1 MGVTRLTTQAKTP
14 ALEQKHSK
22 VSLDRLEPVERSAQF
37 GPTGDFLSASTPHG
51 ARILRNA
58 TGGELIAEFLIHW
71 GIPYVFG
78 LSGSEEVGLWDAL
91 VDRQDRIRYATC
103 VHEHVA
109 MAMADGYARSSGKT
123 PLVALHSIAG
133 AAYAFGQMVSSF
145 RDRIP
150 VVVTAG
156 RQSTDFRGH
165 DGFLEAPNLHSLPRD
180 YVQWTWDVMDAGT
193 IPDTLRRAT
202 LLAEAPPGGPTFI
215 TFSKD
220 LYETRVDEAEILPRE
235 KSRISRRIEPPR
247 EHVDAIVAGLVNA
260 QRPALIIGNEAI
272 RDEVSGETMAIAEA
286 LGMPVMTSFEMAMV
300 YPTNH
305 PNYVGTFLK
314 HDPNIPGNADAFWSL
329 GSHMFKR
336 FSNEGA
342 LIARSAKI
350 FHTSLDHTELARN
363 YPVDSAALANIKTT
377 AGAVLEALR
386 SRNLDTPII
395 NGRKR
400 WMRDYFAAKQARLA
414 DELRRDFDKRPIALS
429 RLFRE
434 LDKVM
439 DSDACIVQELVTAL
453 DQASNYLT
461 LDRNRPYET
470 RRRAYGTSSG
480 ILGWGVPGAVGV
492 AMGNPGKEVWCL
504 SGDGSF
510 NFGVQGLWSAA
521 RYEAPIAYV
530 ILNNGQYQA
539 NRMNM
544 AKYPGRM
551 VETGKFPGVQLG
563 NPDIRYV
570 KIAEGYGIEGERV
583 TAPDKLCEALKR
595 AKRAIR
601 NGRPYLVDV
610 KVETRFG
617 DYDRNWHDH
626 FSIARGWH
634 PGSPKQSAQ
643 ETIA

>member
-1 MGVTRLTTQAKTP
+1 MAIQAKTAVREVDP
-14 ALEQKHSK
+14 SRVRVDEQECVKRIS
-22 VSLDRLEPVERSAQF
+22 QY
-37 GPTGDFLSASTPHG
+37 GPTGNLKSATTPYG
-51 ARILRNA
+51 AKILRNA

-109 MAMADGYARSSGKT
+109 MAMADGYARSSANT

-165 DGFLEAPNLHSLPRD
+165 DGFLEAPNLHTFPRD

-193 IPDTLRRAT
+193 IPDTLRRAM
-202 LLAEAPPGGPTFI
+202 LLAEAPPGGPTFV

-220 LYETRVDEAEILPRE
+220 LYERRVEEAEILPRE
-235 KSRISRRIEPPR
+235 KSRVSRRTEPPK
-247 EHVDAIVAGLVNA
+247 EHVDAIVDGLVKA
-260 QRPALIIGNEAI
+260 QRPALIIGNEAV

-286 LGMPVMTSFEMAMV
+286 LGMPVMTSFEMSMV
-300 YPTNH
+300 FPTNH
-305 PNYVGTFLK
+305 PNFVGTFLK
-314 HDPNIPGNADAFWSL
+314 HDMDIPGNSDAFWSL

-336 FSNEGA
+336 FSYEGA
-342 LIARSAKI
+342 LIPRNAKI
-350 FHTSLDHTELARN
+350 FHSSLDHTELARN

-377 AGAVLEALR
+377 AGAVLQALR
-386 SRNLDTPII
+386 SCNLDTSVIRD
-395 NGRKR
+395 RKR
-400 WMRDYFAAKQARLA
+400 WMRDYFTSRQARLA
-414 DELRRDFDKRPIALS
+414 DELRRDFNKKPIALS
-429 RLFRE
+429 RLFHE

-439 DSDACIVQELVTAL
+439 DRDACIVQELVTAL

-461 LDRNRPYET
+461 LDYERPYET

-480 ILGWGVPGAVGV
+480 ILGWGVPAAVGV
-492 AMGNPGKEVWCL
+492 AMGNPGREIWCL

-510 NFGVQGLWSAA
+510 NFGLQGLWSAA

-551 VETGKFPGVQLG
+551 VETGRFPGVHLG
-563 NPDIRYV
+563 DPDIGYV

-583 TAPDKLCEALKR
+583 VAPREVSEALNR
-595 AKRAIR
+595 AKCAIR
-601 NGRPYLVDV
+601 DGRPYLVDV

-617 DYDRNWHDH
+617 GYDRNWHDH
-626 FSIARGWH
+626 FSIAKRRR
-634 PGSPKQSAQ
+634 P
-643 ETIA
+643 ETP

>member
-1 MGVTRLTTQAKTP
+1 MKN
-14 ALEQKHSK
+14 H
-22 VSLDRLEPVERSAQF
+22 AQF
-37 GPTGDFLSASTPHG
+37 GPTGDLLSESTPHG
-51 ARILRNA
+51 AMMLRNA
-58 TGGELIAEFLIHW
+58 TGGELIAEFLIYW

-109 MAMADGYARSSGKT
+109 MAMADGYARSSGQT

-133 AAYAFGQMVSSF
+133 SAYAFGQMVSSF

-150 VVVTAG
+150 IVVTAG

-165 DGFLEAPNLHSLPRD
+165 DGFLEAPNLHTFPRE
-180 YVQWTWDVMDAGT
+180 YTQWTWDVLDAAT

-202 LLAEAPPGGPTFI
+202 LLAEAPPGGPAFV

-220 LYETRVDEAEILPRE
+220 LYEKRVDEAEILPRD
-235 KSRISRRIEPPR
+235 KSRISRQIEPPKD
-247 EHVDAIVAGLVNA
+247 HVEAIVDGLMNA
-260 QRPALIIGNEAI
+260 KRPALIIGNEAI
-272 RDEVSGETMAIAEA
+272 KDEVSGETMAIAEA

-314 HDPNIPGNADAFWSL
+314 HDLQIPGRSDVFWSL

-336 FSNEGA
+336 FSNEGP
-342 LIARSAKI
+342 LISRSAKI
-350 FHTSLDHTELARN
+350 FHTSLDHTEVARN
-363 YPVDSAALANIKTT
+363 YPVDSAALANIKAT
-377 AGAVLEALR
+377 ASAVLKALR
-386 SRNLDTPII
+386 SRNVNGSVI

-400 WMRDYFAAKQARLA
+400 WMRNYFSARQARLA
-414 DELRRDFDKRPIALS
+414 TELKRDYNKKPIALS
-429 RLFRE
+429 RLFSE

-439 DSDACIVQELVTAL
+439 DPDACIVQELVTAL

-461 LDRNRPYET
+461 LDCNRPYET

-480 ILGWGVPGAVGV
+480 ILGWGVPAAVGI

-504 SGDGSF
+504 SGDGSC
-510 NFGVQGLWSAA
+510 NFGLQGLWSAA
-521 RYEAPIAYV
+521 RYQAPIAYV

-551 VETGKFPGVQLG
+551 VETGKYPGVQLG

-570 KIAEGYGIEGERV
+570 NLAEGYGIEGELV
-583 TAPDKLCEALKR
+583 TEPHELPEALTR
-595 AKRAIR
+595 AKRVIGT
-601 NGRPYLVDV
+601 GRPYLLDV

-626 FSIARGWH
+626 FSIAKGRH
-634 PGSPKQSAQ
+634 PVSPGESAQ
-643 ETIA
+643 ETMP

>member
-1 MGVTRLTTQAKTP
+1 MKSR
-14 ALEQKHSK
+14 
-22 VSLDRLEPVERSAQF
+22 AQY
-37 GPTGDFLSASTPHG
+37 GPTRELSCESTAYG
-51 ARILRNA
+51 ARILHNA

-71 GIPYVFG
+71 EIPYVFG

-91 VDRQDRIRYATC
+91 VDHQDRIRYATC

-109 MAMADGYARSSGKT
+109 MAMADGYARSSGRT

-145 RDRIP
+145 RDRIT

-165 DGFLEAPNLHSLPRD
+165 DGFLEAPNLHTFPRE
-180 YVQWTWDVMDAGT
+180 YTQWTWDVMDAST

-202 LLAEAPPGGPTFI
+202 LLAEAPPGGPAFVTL
-215 TFSKD
+215 SKD
-220 LYETRVDEAEILPRE
+220 LYEKRVDEAEILPRD
-235 KSRISRRIEPPR
+235 KSRISRQIEPPKD
-247 EHVDAIVAGLVNA
+247 HVEAIVDGLMNA
-260 QRPALIIGNEAI
+260 KRPALIIGNEAI
-272 RDEVSGETMAIAEA
+272 KDEVSGETMAIAEA

-314 HDPNIPGNADAFWSL
+314 HDLQIPGRSDVFWSL

-342 LIARSAKI
+342 LIPRSAKI
-350 FHTSLDHTELARN
+350 FHTSLDHTEVARN

-377 AGAVLEALR
+377 AGAVLKVLR
-386 SRNLDTPII
+386 SRNLNGSVI

-400 WMRDYFAAKQARLA
+400 WMRDHFSGRRARLA
-414 DELRRDFDKRPIALS
+414 AELKRDYNEKPIALS
-429 RLFRE
+429 RLFSE

-439 DSDACIVQELVTAL
+439 GPDACIVQELVTAL
-453 DQASNYLT
+453 DQAANYLT
-461 LDRNRPYET
+461 LDYNRPYEA

-480 ILGWGVPGAVGV
+480 ILGWGVPAAVGV
-492 AMGNPGKEVWCL
+492 ALGHPGKEVWCL
-504 SGDGSF
+504 CGDGSC
-510 NFGVQGLWSAA
+510 NFGLQGLWSAA
-521 RYEAPIAYV
+521 RYQAPIGYV
-530 ILNNGQYQA
+530 VLNNGQYQA

-551 VETGKFPGVQLG
+551 VETGKYPGVQLG

-570 KIAEGYGIEGERV
+570 NLAEGYGIEGELV
-583 TAPDKLCEALKR
+583 TEPQQLSQALKR
-595 AKRAIR
+595 AKRAIGT
-601 NGRPYLVDV
+601 GRPYLVDV

-634 PGSPKQSAQ
+634 SESPGESAR
-643 ETIA
+643 ETMP